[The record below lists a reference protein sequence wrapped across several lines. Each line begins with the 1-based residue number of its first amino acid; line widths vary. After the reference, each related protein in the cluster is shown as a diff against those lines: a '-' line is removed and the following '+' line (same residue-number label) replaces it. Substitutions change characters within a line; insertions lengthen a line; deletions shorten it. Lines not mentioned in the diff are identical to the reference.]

1 MEFLSK
7 VHLGAVV
14 ATLINELSSWSWEKP
29 FCVAIFAFFM
39 VGCVAQFLLL
49 RMKWKPWIISLTL
62 GALIIALDFMC
73 LIIGGFAYDLFG
85 LMEMFFVGALFG
97 AGLAGAVH
105 IFWEIF
111 KKRPEGSGSVWLL
124 NIDAKKEEEKK

>member
-1 MEFLSK
+1 MNFFEN
-7 VHLGAVV
+7 VHLGAVL
-14 ATLINELSSWSWEKP
+14 ATLVNELESWSLDKP
-29 FCVAIFAFFM
+29 FCQALLGFFL
-39 VGCVAQFLLL
+39 VGFVAQFLLL
-49 RMKWKPWIISLTL
+49 RMKWKPWIISVTL

-73 LIIGGFAYDLFG
+73 MVIRGMVYDLFG

-124 NIDAKKEEEKK
+124 NTDAKKEEEKK